1 MVIPDI
7 PVKTPVA
14 SMSQSEVL
22 IEPVSPLSPNV
33 KVLLAVKAP
42 LAVRPLVAVMRPEM
56 VGVAVQA
63 VGEMVRVDPAI
74 VVTVLELPKVMFES
88 PE

>member
-1 MVIPDI
+1 
-7 PVKTPVA
+7 
-14 SMSQSEVL
+14 MSQSLVL

-42 LAVRPLVAVMRPEM
+42 LAVKPLVAVIKPEI
-56 VGVAVQA
+56 VGVVVQA
-63 VGEMVRVDPAI
+63 VGEMVRVEPAI
-74 VVTVLELPKVMFES
+74 VVTVLALPKVMFES

>member
-1 MVIPDI
+1 MVIPEI
-7 PVKTPVA
+7 PVKTPVV

-22 IEPVSPLSPNV
+22 MEPVSPPSPRV

-42 LAVRPLVAVMRPEM
+42 LAVRPDVAVMRPEM
-56 VGVAVQA
+56 VGVVVQA

-74 VVTVLELPKVMFES
+74 VVTVLELPKVMLES